1 MTSNS
6 NTPHILWQAAEA
18 DKENSHMHRFMKYVE
33 TRLGVTPFADYA
45 EFHQWSVQ
53 NLQDFWL
60 LLYQYFEVKDDGRP
74 DFILQGKMPDSQWF
88 GGSKVNYAEHLMR
101 HADEGGLAI
110 RYIDEVSEVPLD
122 LSWAEVRD
130 AVGKCADYLR
140 SLGLKA
146 GDTICAFMPNVPETS
161 IFFLA
166 TTSIGAVWSSCSPDF
181 GSASV
186 LDRFSQIHPKVL
198 LATDGYRYG
207 GKTFSKI
214 EVVRSLIENLLT
226 LQAAVIVPNL
236 GIDAGE
242 LSQTAVPCVHWPDL
256 MERPAAPISFEA
268 VDFSHPLWVLYSS
281 GTTGKPKAIT
291 HSHGGILLEH
301 LKYIHFHN
309 EVKPGENFFWYT
321 TTGWMMWNFLHAA
334 WLAGAAVVLYEG
346 SPAYPDLKVL
356 WNWAERLD
364 IHHFGTSAPY
374 LVSCMKNGLD
384 LGAETALPKLR
395 SIGSTGAPLPAEAF
409 DYIYQSIKSEVWLC
423 SMAGGT
429 DVCTAFV
436 GGCILEPVRSGEIQ
450 VRGLGCDLVALDDDG
465 RSVIN
470 QVGEMVIRQPMPSM
484 PIYFWN
490 DATKEKY
497 RASYFDTYPD
507 FWRHGDWTKIAEHG
521 GLTILGRSDA
531 TLNRQGIRIGTAEI
545 YASVNKIPEIED
557 SMVLNLELEYGAHF
571 MPLFVKM
578 RAGFEISDDIKKKVA
593 AQLRADYT
601 PRHVPD
607 VIIPVPDIPYT
618 ISGKKMEAPTKKI
631 LMGMDISQSLSK
643 DAMRNPDSLQ
653 FFMDFEMAPYLK

>member
-6 NTPHILWQAAEA
+6 NTPHILWRATES
-18 DKENSHMHRFMKYVE
+18 DKQNSRIHRFMKYVE
-33 TRLGVTPFADYA
+33 ARLGVTPFSDYA
-45 EFHQWSVQ
+45 EFHQWSIQ
-53 NLQDFWL
+53 NLQDFWWL
-60 LLYQYFEVKDDGRP
+60 VYQYFEVKDYGNP
-74 DFILQGKMPDSQWF
+74 NFITQGKMPDAQWF

-101 HADEGGLAI
+101 HADPGGLAI
-110 RYIDEVSEVPLD
+110 RYIDEQSDAPLD
-122 LSWAEVRD
+122 LSWAEVKD

-140 SLGLKA
+140 SLGVST
-146 GDTICAFMPNVPETS
+146 GDTVCAFMPNVPETS

-214 EVVRSLIENLLT
+214 DVVRSLIENLPT
-226 LQAAVIVPNL
+226 LQSAVIVPHL
-236 GIDAGE
+236 GIDASG
-242 LSQTAVPCVHWPDL
+242 LDQSLVPCIQWPSL
-256 MERPAAPISFEA
+256 MERTAAPITFEA

-291 HSHGGILLEH
+291 QSHGGILLEH

-309 EVKPGENFFWYT
+309 EVQPGEYFFWYT

-356 WNWAERLD
+356 WNWAERLE

-384 LGAETALPKLR
+384 LGAKTALPKLR

-409 DYIYQSIKSEVWLC
+409 DYIYQSIKSDVWLC

-465 RSVIN
+465 KSVIN
-470 QVGEMVIRQPMPSM
+470 QVGEMVIRQAMPSM

-490 DATKEKY
+490 DAGKEKY

-507 FWRHGDWTKIAEHG
+507 FWRHGDWTKISNHG

-545 YASVNKIPEIED
+545 YASVNKITEIED
-557 SMVLNLELEYGAHF
+557 SMVINLELEQGAHF

-578 RAGFEISDDIKKKVA
+578 RAGHDLSEEIKKKVA

-607 VIIPVPDIPYT
+607 VIISVPDIPYT

-653 FFMDFEMAPYLK
+653 FFMDFEMSSYLK